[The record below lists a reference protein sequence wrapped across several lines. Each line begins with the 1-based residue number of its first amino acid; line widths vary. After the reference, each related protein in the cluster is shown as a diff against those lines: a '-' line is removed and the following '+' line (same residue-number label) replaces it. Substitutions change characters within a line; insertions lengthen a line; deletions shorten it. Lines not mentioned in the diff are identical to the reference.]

1 MLRTRSPVYSPLR
14 AFSLDLHVLGT
25 PPAFVLSQDQT
36 LQLSIGVSFLAQ
48 LHRTPW
54 LNGARRCTQSIA
66 SSAILLRG
74 LAIQFSET
82 DQARPSHSA
91 LPTTSPSRR
100 VQHPGEGRASY
111 RCQRCASRVLLPL
124 FPLPSEPAR
133 ATRSSGAALSSNAG
147 CRCQLRVG
155 HPVRLNPGLMI
166 YHFSPRERARS
177 PSSGGR
183 AFRVRGQVAPA
194 SPLLLRG
201 IPPAQRSAGACPEL
215 SKRKIGDAGS
225 PWRTPF
231 E

>member
-1 MLRTRSPVYSPLR
+1 VSIQKQQSPSRLT
-14 AFSLDLHVLGT
+14 AAATGASLSHPVAKRDT
-25 PPAFVLSQDQT
+25 
-36 LQLSIGVSFLAQ
+36 I
-48 LHRTPW
+48 
-54 LNGARRCTQSIA
+54 RCTQSIA

-147 CRCQLRVG
+147 RRCQLRVG
-155 HPVRLNPGLMI
+155 HPVRPNPGLMM
-166 YHFSPRERARS
+166 YHFSPRERRVAPRAAGGIPHPRRS
-177 PSSGGR
+177 RTGVPVAFQRKSSGATKGR
-183 AFRVRGQVAPA
+183 RIV
-194 SPLLLRG
+194 
-201 IPPAQRSAGACPEL
+201 
-215 SKRKIGDAGS
+215 
-225 PWRTPF
+225 
-231 E
+231 